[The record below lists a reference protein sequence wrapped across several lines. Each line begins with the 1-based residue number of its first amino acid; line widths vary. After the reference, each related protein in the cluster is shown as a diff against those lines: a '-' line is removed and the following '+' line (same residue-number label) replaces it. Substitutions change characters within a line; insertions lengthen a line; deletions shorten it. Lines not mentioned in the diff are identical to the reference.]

1 MKETNRY
8 LTEKLFEKCWHEIG
22 ANPDGTTLGK
32 CSKCGELFHAIH
44 FADWNADVFNPD
56 FFTWNG
62 FGKLWEKCKEQEWW
76 KLFLLKLIYAPSC
89 HDYLEPI
96 DYDGLLP
103 ESLIDPLT
111 FPTRVREFMEGR
123 E

>member
-1 MKETNRY
+1 MKEETNRY

-44 FADWNADVFNPD
+44 SSDWNPDVFNPN
-56 FFTWNG
+56 FFTWEG
-62 FGKLWEKCKEQEWW
+62 FGKLWRKCKEKEWW
-76 KLFLLKLIYAPSC
+76 GEFAKRYAPP
-89 HDYLEPI
+89 DTYFKREYEGYI
-96 DYDGLLP
+96 DDD
-103 ESLIDPLT
+103 LIDPLT
-111 FPTRVREFMEGR
+111 FPTGVREFMEGR